1 MVTIPIEIRC
11 APTKG
16 TPTGIFIFKARL
28 LVEFMGALTPIA
40 SITKEGDVYTG
51 AITSVRNERSTMKV
65 KTPPL
70 QFNAEPL
77 GELLEEGEYKVIG
90 LGADDAGALTMRL
103 APLEDWLGVTR

>member
-11 APTKG
+11 TPTKG
-16 TPTGIFIFKARL
+16 TPIEVFAFKARL
-28 LVEFMGALTPIA
+28 LAEFMGALTPIA
-40 SITKEGDVYTG
+40 SITKEDDAYTG

-65 KTPPL
+65 KTPL

-77 GELLEEGEYKVIG
+77 DELPGEGEYKVIR

-103 APLEDWLGVTR
+103 APLEDWLGATR